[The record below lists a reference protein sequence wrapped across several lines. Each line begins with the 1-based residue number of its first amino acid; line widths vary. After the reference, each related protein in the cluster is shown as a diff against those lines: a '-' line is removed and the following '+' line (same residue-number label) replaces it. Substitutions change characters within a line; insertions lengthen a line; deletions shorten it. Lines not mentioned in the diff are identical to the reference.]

1 MYALLKSY
9 SLQGLEAES
18 VDVEV
23 TVSPGLPR
31 FEIIGLA
38 DAAIR
43 ESRERIFQSLRH
55 FGFAIPP
62 GSITV
67 NLAPAERRKRGTG
80 FDLPIALG
88 LLIATGQVRASDVPL
103 DTLVAGEL
111 SLDGRLQRCTGLF
124 NAALSLRGHMN
135 RLLFPSANR
144 GELSHFRDLLHHPV
158 ETLSEAIDVMEGN
171 RKPELPPAQEPEGA
185 THPEHLDYSQV
196 WGNTSAIRA
205 IQLAIL
211 ARMNLLL
218 IGSPGCGKTLLLRRI
233 PTLLPKLSED
243 ESLEVTRIHAAG
255 GHPVRH
261 LVRDPPFREVHS
273 GVSAAPLIG
282 GGLFPT
288 PGEISLAHRGIL
300 FLDEL
305 AEFPRQ
311 HLQAL
316 RTPLSEKRVTISRL
330 SWQATFPSDF
340 QLAAAMN
347 PCPCGF
353 FGDELRTCICPDGA
367 RRAYMARISGPLL
380 DRIDLILYVHSP
392 KESEVFRTGQ
402 KSSTTLKEE
411 MRLPADW
418 LAQNPDHLN
427 PDRLRRHLEGSP
439 QLQAILRDAY
449 TRGLVSL
456 RRVGSVLRAAATLA
470 LLDGNLGESK
480 DPREEHLYAAL
491 QFCRPKWATAA

>member
-9 SLQGLEAES
+9 SLHGLEAES

-88 LLIATGQVRASDVPL
+88 LLMATRQVQPSDTPME
-103 DTLVAGEL
+103 TLVAGEL

-124 NAALSLRGHMN
+124 NAALSLRGRMS

-144 GELSHFRDLLHHPV
+144 GELSHFRDLSHHPV
-158 ETLSEAIDVMEGN
+158 DNLAEAIEVIEGL
-171 RKPELPPAQEPEGA
+171 RPPEPIPNSPTDESPNLD
-185 THPEHLDYSQV
+185 HLDYSQV

-205 IQLAIL
+205 IQLALL

-218 IGSPGCGKTLLLRRI
+218 VGPPGCGKTLLLRRI
-233 PTLLPKLSED
+233 PTLLSKLSQE

-273 GVSAAPLIG
+273 GVSEASLIG

-305 AEFPRQ
+305 AEFPRH

-330 SWQATFPSDF
+330 SWQSTFPSDF

-353 FGDELRTCICPDGA
+353 FGDELRTCICPEGA
-367 RRAYMARISGPLL
+367 RRSYMARISGPLL

-392 KESEVFRTGQ
+392 KESEVFRCGQ
-402 KSSTTLKEE
+402 KSSRALKEE
-411 MRLPADW
+411 LSGPRAW
-418 LAQNPDHLN
+418 LKENPGQLD
-427 PDRLRRHLEGSP
+427 PEALRRHLENSP
-439 QLQAILRDAY
+439 ALQNILRDAY
-449 TRGLVSL
+449 TRGLISL

-470 LLDGNLGESK
+470 LFDGNLGEAK
-480 DPREEHLYAAL
+480 APREEHLFAAL
-491 QFCRPKWATAA
+491 QFCRPKWSPGG